1 MRKRQ
6 KEALLIAF
14 LQEKN
19 KYERLGEYT
28 VHLIKDDPSA
38 PKHNFHTI
46 TYRIKDETRFIEK
59 IDKENKNLD
68 AGSSPINVKNFQE
81 RIGDLLGVRL
91 ICLRLADIKILEAY
105 FEFLIKEKIFTYIEE
120 PKQKR
125 SFILPIDPGEATN
138 DDRNLMYSGYSSI
151 HYQITLGDG
160 LDAPHELKGLQ
171 IEIQLRTILEEAWG
185 EIDHKYRYAYSRS
198 GAVLPEYIHSGFYNL
213 SAYLQA
219 AAMQAE
225 YLCRQ
230 VELHRQSAGFIA
242 NTKVAVSDA
251 VAPVSQK
258 LKKTENDYVSHL
270 PVLQAALSGIF
281 GFRLT
286 DRTLI
291 YILKRFRESGYT
303 GQYKMLVQ
311 KLTKKPRLE
320 EFKTVFREIL
330 GREAFEN
337 KNKRNADAINAVNFA
352 LFHKA
357 QGTRVAL
364 EGLRSVLK
372 NRKERSEW

>member
-19 KYERLGEYT
+19 KYERLGEYL

-46 TYRIKDETRFIEK
+46 TYRIKDENRFIDK
-59 IDKENKNLD
+59 IDKENKNLNPG
-68 AGSSPINVKNFQE
+68 ALPITVKNFQD
-81 RIGDLLGVRL
+81 RIGDLLGLRF
-91 ICLRLADIKILEAY
+91 ICLRLTDIKIVEAY
-105 FEFLIKEKIFTYIEE
+105 FEFLVKEKIFTYIQE
-120 PKQKR
+120 PEQKR
-125 SFILPIDPGEATN
+125 SFILPIDPGVAMN
-138 DDRNLMYSGYSSI
+138 GGHALMYSGYSSI
-151 HYQITLGDG
+151 HYQITLGDS
-160 LDAPHELKGLQ
+160 LDAPEDLKGLQ
-171 IEIQLRTILEEAWG
+171 VEIQLRTILEEAWG

-198 GAVLPEYIHSGFYNL
+198 GTLLPEYIHSGFYNL

-230 VELHRQSAGFIA
+230 VEFHRQSEAFNA
-242 NTKVAVSDA
+242 KTKVGVSSSMDS
-251 VAPVSQK
+251 APQK
-258 LKKTENDYVSHL
+258 LKKAANNDASHL
-270 PVLQAALSGIF
+270 AILQEALAGIF

-286 DRTLI
+286 DRSLI

-303 GQYKMLVQ
+303 GQYKVLVQ
-311 KLTKKPRLE
+311 KLTKKPRLQ
-320 EFKTVFREIL
+320 EFKTVFRKII
-330 GREAFEN
+330 GREPFED
-337 KNKRNADAINAVNFA
+337 KSKRNADVINAVNFA
-352 LFHKA
+352 LFIEV
-357 QGTRVAL
+357 QGARVAR

-372 NRKERSEW
+372 NRREHSEW

>member
-14 LQEKN
+14 LQEKY
-19 KYERLGEYT
+19 KYERLGEYI

-46 TYRIKDETRFIEK
+46 TYRVKDETRFIEK
-59 IDKENKNLD
+59 IDKENKSLD
-68 AGSSPINVKNFQE
+68 SEALPITVKNFQD
-81 RIGDLLGVRL
+81 RIGDLLGIRL
-91 ICLRLADIKILEAY
+91 ICLRLADIQIIKAY
-105 FEFLIKEKIFTYIEE
+105 FEFLIKEKIFTYTEE

-125 SFILPIDPGEATN
+125 SFILPVDPGVASI
-138 DDRNLMYSGYSSI
+138 DGHNLTYSGYSSI

-160 LDAPHELKGLQ
+160 LDAPDELKRLQ
-171 IEIQLRTILEEAWG
+171 VEFQLRTILEEAWG
-185 EIDHKYRYAYSRS
+185 EIDHKYRYTFSRS
-198 GAVLPEYIHSGFYNL
+198 GAALPEYIHSGFYNL

-230 VELHRQSAGFIA
+230 VEVHRQSAAFIA
-242 NTKVAVSDA
+242 KTKVAVSASVD
-251 VAPVSQK
+251 PVSQQ
-258 LKKTENDYVSHL
+258 LNKTENDYDSHL
-270 PVLQAALSGIF
+270 PMLQKVLSGIF
-281 GFRLT
+281 GFGLT

-303 GQYKMLVQ
+303 GQYKTLIQ
-311 KLTKKPRLE
+311 KLTKKRRLH
-320 EFKTVFREIL
+320 EFKIVFREII
-330 GREAFEN
+330 GREAFED
-337 KNKRNADAINAVNFA
+337 KNKRNADVINALNFA
-352 LFHKA
+352 LFNEA

-364 EGLRSVLK
+364 EGLRSILK
-372 NRKERSEW
+372 NRRERSGW